1 MEILKK
7 MNEINKKKFYLKWI
21 WRIALYGFAI
31 AGFGIITAW
40 AIFNLGLTKNKG
52 TIDKNNRYLM
62 EIEEMGKV
70 SGSNVEDYSF
80 NSNQRAIDFYKII
93 CISKFFPYNANNIL
107 EAVKTNE
114 NPKSIRQMIAAT
126 EIYINSNPKIKKEYE
141 KLLNQGS
148 ELLSKPQKLQNSNN
162 AIDWMNTQQWAAL
175 KIAIAKEKDVIDSA
189 AKNAGIEPRLIVAT
203 LIGEQIRLYNTNREV
218 FKSYLGPVKVLVTE
232 TKFSMGVTGIKE
244 FTAMRIE
251 KYLKDP
257 SSEFY
262 ISKKYENALNY
273 ENGVD
278 SAARIQRLTNGK
290 SNYYSYLYAG
300 IMLHQFQKQWERKG
314 QDISYNAGV
323 LATLFNLGF
332 NLSIPKPTP
341 EIGGAKITI
350 DGVPHTFGGLA
361 FDFYYSGELVKEFP
375 YYQNK
380 FID

>member
-1 MEILKK
+1 MSD
-7 MNEINKKKFYLKWI
+7 INKKKLILKWI
-21 WRIALYGFAI
+21 WRITLYGFAI
-31 AGFGIITAW
+31 AGFGIIAAW
-40 AIFNLGLTKNKG
+40 AIFNLGLTKNRG

-62 EIEEMGKV
+62 EIEEMGKINGN
-70 SGSNVEDYSF
+70 SVEDYSF
-80 NSNQRAIDFYKII
+80 NTTQRTIDLYKML
-93 CISKFFPYNANNIL
+93 CISRIFPYNANNIL
-107 EAVKTNE
+107 KAIKLNE
-114 NPKSIRQMIAAT
+114 KPESIHQMIATT
-126 EIYINSNPKIKKEYE
+126 EMYINSNPKIKKEYE
-141 KLLNQGS
+141 KLLNEGVK
-148 ELLSKPQKLQNSNN
+148 LLSKPQKLQNSNN
-162 AIDWMNTQQWAAL
+162 AIEWMNTQQWIAL
-175 KIAIAKEKDVIDSA
+175 KVAISKEKNVIDSA
-189 AKNAGIEPRLIVAT
+189 ANMAGIEPRLIVAT

-257 SSEFY
+257 ASEFY
-262 ISKKYENALNY
+262 ISKKYENVLDY
-273 ENGVD
+273 ENGID
-278 SAARIQRLTNGK
+278 SAVRIQRLTNGK

-323 LATLFNLGF
+323 LSTLFNLGF
-332 NLSIPKPTP
+332 NLSIPKPAP

-350 DGVPHTFGGLA
+350 NGVPHTFGGLA
-361 FDFYYSGELVKEFP
+361 FDFYYSGELIEEFP